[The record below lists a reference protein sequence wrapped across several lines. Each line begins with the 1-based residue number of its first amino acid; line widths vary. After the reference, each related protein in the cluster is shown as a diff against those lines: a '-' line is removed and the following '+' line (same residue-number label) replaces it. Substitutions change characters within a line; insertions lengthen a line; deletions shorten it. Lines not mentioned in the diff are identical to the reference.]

1 MPAIGYG
8 CWKIPNEDTARL
20 TYDAIK
26 VGYRL
31 IDQASTYGNELECG
45 DGINMAIVD
54 GLVKRED
61 MFITSKLWN
70 THHGQNEVELACKKS
85 LEDLGLDYLDL
96 YMIHFPVPLENV
108 PIEKKYPAGYADE
121 NGRTLKRRE
130 DVTYKETW

>member
-8 CWKIPNEDTARL
+8 CWKIPNEDTARQ